1 MDLRA
6 TLRDVTVALGN
17 TDCRW
22 AVIGGVA
29 AALHGRVRTTV
40 DLDLLVEVEDTTTLD
55 VALASLGY
63 RLEHRWEESSHYSC
77 ERVDCCPIDVLHAK
91 RPHTRAMLA
100 RAREVALDEEL
111 SAPVI
116 EIEDLIGLK
125 LQAAINDPDRRRA
138 ELVDIRELLE
148 VAAERRSLELS
159 RVHEYFAL
167 FREEG
172 TLDELLEGLRDALA

>member
-1 MDLRA
+1 MDLYA
-6 TLRDVTVALGN
+6 TLADVTAALGSAG
-17 TDCRW
+17 CRW

-29 AALHGRVRTTV
+29 AALHGRARTTV
-40 DLDLLVEVEDTTTLD
+40 DLDLLVEIEDTTPLD
-55 VALASLGY
+55 VALVSLGY

-77 ERVDCCPIDVLHAK
+77 ERADRCPIDVLHAK

-100 RAREVALDEEL
+100 RARAVALDEEL
-111 SAPVI
+111 SVPVI

-125 LQAAINDPDRRRA
+125 LQAAVNDPERRRA

-148 VAAERRSLELS
+148 VAAERRSFDLS
-159 RVHEYFAL
+159 RVHEYFGL

-172 TLDELLEGLRDALA
+172 TLDELLEGLRDALV